1 MEKRDWNGYT
11 HKTALGA
18 AAAWLVVVDGQETP
32 GLVVFELGDD
42 GWSGVTALPPEHE
55 TYVKRVGVRLY
66 RPKE

>member
-1 MEKRDWNGYT
+1 MRLE
-11 HKTALGA
+11 
-18 AAAWLVVVDGQETP
+18 WLHAQNRAVVRRRCVARFVVDGQETP